1 MADDPISAML
11 DMLGAHADRLTRLD
25 TQVGAIA
32 GAAQQLTE
40 FAALAR
46 HLDQRI
52 TVLGLRLD
60 QASPPGAGEWP
71 HLPAS
76 SRRWAE
82 LAGEDRD
89 GAITGLMAWVDQV
102 YRPGY
107 GQFAATLGPCWH
119 QHALCL
125 YAIDILAE
133 LWTLLYQPGDRS
145 PGTLTAQAEYQA
157 RIMPALAEQ
166 MAIETRRCP
175 HRRDQHLPGGRELR
189 RPP

>member
-1 MADDPISAML
+1 MADDPITAVL
-11 DMLGAHADRLTRLD
+11 DMLAAHADRLTRLD
-25 TQVGAIA
+25 TQVGAIS
-32 GAAQQLTE
+32 GAAQQVTE
-40 FAALAR
+40 VTALAR

-52 TVLGLRLD
+52 TVLGLRMDHANLTGSGD
-60 QASPPGAGEWP
+60 LPYPPAP
-71 HLPAS
+71 

-82 LAGEDRD
+82 LAGKDRD
-89 GAITGLMAWVDQV
+89 EAITGLTAWVDQV

-107 GQFAATLGPCWH
+107 GQLAATLGPCWH

-157 RIMPALAEQ
+157 RILPALAEQ
-166 MAIETRRCP
+166 TAIETRRCA

-189 RPP
+189 RPS